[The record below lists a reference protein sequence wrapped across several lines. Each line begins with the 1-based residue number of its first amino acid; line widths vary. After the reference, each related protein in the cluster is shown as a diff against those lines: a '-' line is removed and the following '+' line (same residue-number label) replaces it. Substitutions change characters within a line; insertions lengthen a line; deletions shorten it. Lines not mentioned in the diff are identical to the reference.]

1 MQHVL
6 VLNGGNSH
14 EREVSLRSGQAVA
27 DALEQ
32 AGYAV
37 STYDTINGL
46 LDAPTEGIDV
56 VFPALHGIG
65 GEDGVLQKHLETMG
79 LPFVG
84 SGSAASELCI
94 DKWKFKQFLQAH
106 NVPHPHGELIDKDT
120 FWQSEYAQKPFVLKP
135 YDGGS
140 SIDTFIVRDALAA
153 DKTAIQAAF
162 EAYEHMLVEELIEGI
177 ETTVTV
183 LNDQALPMVEIIP
196 PSDGEFDYDNKYNG
210 KTQELCPPQNVS
222 RDLQKQAGELARIIH
237 KEAGCQDISRTDII
251 IRDSSLFV
259 LETNTLPGFTEQ
271 SLTPKA
277 AQAAGIS
284 MSALVDQLVQ
294 AALKRAA

>member
-1 MQHVL
+1 MQHIL
-6 VLNGGNSH
+6 VLSGGNSH
-14 EREVSLRSGQAVA
+14 EREVSLRSGKAVA
-27 DALEQ
+27 GALEQ
-32 AGYAV
+32 VGYAV

-46 LDAPTEGIDV
+46 LDMPTDGIDV
-56 VFPALHGIG
+56 IFPALHGAG
-65 GEDGVLQKHLETMG
+65 GEDGVLQKHLEVVG

-84 SGSAASELCI
+84 SGSVASELCI

-106 NVPHPHGELIDKDT
+106 NIPHPRGALVDKDT
-120 FWQSEYAQKPFVLKP
+120 FWQSEYVQKPFVLKP

-140 SIDTFIVRDALAA
+140 SIDTFIVRDALAT

-162 EAYEHMLVEELIEGI
+162 ETYRRMLVEELIEGI

-183 LNDQALPMVEIIP
+183 LDGTAMPMVEIIP
-196 PSDGEFDYDNKYNG
+196 PSDEEFDYDNKYNG

-222 RDLQKQAGELARIIH
+222 RDLQEQAGELARIIH
-237 KEAGCQDISRTDII
+237 EKAGCQDISRTDII
-251 IRDSSLFV
+251 IKDSSLFV

-277 AQAAGIS
+277 VQAAGIS
-284 MSALVDQLVQ
+284 MPALVDQLVQ